1 MESPDLSLSAYLDVF
16 PEPALILEWGQDT
29 VSYFDSLKV
38 CYANTAFNDILGVR
52 GSLDEQSPPR
62 PVERQSEATGTSF
75 NESVLQETCISPS
88 PERFMDWLKGIIRA
102 PNDLHFLES
111 RFRFQFRR
119 YTNNTLDGPL
129 PFLDIQWNGLVIKG
143 RFVVLTGRTVKS
155 HTTIPSQQS
164 LPESDVANLVP
175 IEDTAVVSSNTDS
188 DNPERK
194 PPSSPPQRV
203 SKTSSKDIR
212 TSSRTTPS
220 SPTSDRPYLQMRNSF
235 TQDES
240 VPLSTWRN
248 NEKVAPYLLH

>member
-1 MESPDLSLSAYLDVF
+1 MESPDLSLSAYLDVY
-16 PEPALILEWGQDT
+16 PEPALILEWGPDT
-29 VSYFDSLKV
+29 VSYIDSFKV

-52 GSLDEQSPPR
+52 GSLDEQSAPR
-62 PVERQSEATGTSF
+62 PDERQSEAIRTSF
-75 NESVLQETCISPS
+75 NEFLLQETCISPS
-88 PERFMDWLKGIIRA
+88 PERFMDWLKGIVRA

-111 RFRFQFRR
+111 RFQFRR
-119 YTNNTLDGPL
+119 DSHCNTLDGPL
-129 PFLDIQWNGLVIKG
+129 PFLAIEWNGIVIKG
-143 RFVVLTGRTVKS
+143 MFVVLTGRTITS
-155 HTTIPSQQS
+155 RTTTPSQQS

-175 IEDTAVVSSNTDS
+175 IEETAVVSLNTDT
-188 DNPERK
+188 PERK

-203 SKTSSKDIR
+203 SRTSSKDIR

-248 NEKVAPYLLH
+248 NEKVTPYLLR